1 MMFTRKY
8 LKQMAVEDELIF
20 ITLAVISS
28 LSRVKA
34 DLLVILLKGSKI
46 LPGFG
51 ELTLLHTFSN
61 VPVDESLLAYMRS
74 NLWSSLAQ
82 ASAMA
87 VVLESMHTALLI
99 LARSPPGTMVGGW

>member
-1 MMFTRKY
+1 MMFRQKY

-51 ELTLLHTFSN
+51 ELTLSIPSPTYQWTKA
-61 VPVDESLLAYMRS
+61 LLAYMRS

-82 ASAMA
+82 ASAIA
-87 VVLESMHTALLI
+87 VVLLSIQTALLI
-99 LARSPPGTMVGGW
+99 LARSPPGTTVGGW